1 VSTAPAAK
9 VETGAWLAWRQDVGG
24 VARTAL
30 IELEAPGT
38 EPKVTKA
45 TRLLLAAGPAEGGS
59 LAIRE
64 VAPAPTRWSLSPCGA
79 HALAAA
85 KGVRVGPAG
94 GVGAGGG
101 LIEVSDPALRPP
113 SEANAIHREFVV
125 FTGQSAR
132 WLWVRHVTRS
142 GPCPLGE
149 GARVVTELAV
159 DLVSGAVTPTGGPV
173 PPRDDGALAL
183 RRTEAP
189 AAVQAYWDGL
199 VKLDEGRE
207 VEPDEAGL
215 YGGVGWVAVPPP
227 DVARV
232 RDLIEAARDA
242 PTPSGPTDWD

>member
-1 VSTAPAAK
+1 M
-9 VETGAWLAWRQDVGG
+9 
-24 VARTAL
+24 
-30 IELEAPGT
+30 
-38 EPKVTKA
+38 
-45 TRLLLAAGPAEGGS
+45 
-59 LAIRE
+59 
-64 VAPAPTRWSLSPCGA
+64 
-79 HALAAA
+79 
-85 KGVRVGPAG
+85 
-94 GVGAGGG
+94 
-101 LIEVSDPALRPP
+101 
-113 SEANAIHREFVV
+113 
-125 FTGQSAR
+125 
-132 WLWVRHVTRS
+132 
-142 GPCPLGE
+142 
-149 GARVVTELAV
+149 
-159 DLVSGAVTPTGGPV
+159 